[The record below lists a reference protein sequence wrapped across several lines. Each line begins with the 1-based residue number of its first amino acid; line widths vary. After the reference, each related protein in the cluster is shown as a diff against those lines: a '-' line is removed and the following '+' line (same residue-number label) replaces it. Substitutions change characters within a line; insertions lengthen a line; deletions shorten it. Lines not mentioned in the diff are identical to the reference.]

1 MILGPIRG
9 QAAKIPALTQ
19 LHRTLAR
26 ILFSGAEWTA
36 ARQERFIEALRARP
50 RPVLVGNP
58 DLVAPRETGL
68 SLEPGYFAHD
78 IADRTD
84 CRPQFFG
91 KPFTDAFRMVQHRLG
106 RAHQPEKI
114 AMIGDSLHT
123 DILGAAAMGWRTVL
137 VLQHGLLKDLPVEPL
152 IQQTAIC
159 PDFVSRTT

>member
-26 ILFSGAEWTA
+26 ILFSSAEWTA

-68 SLEPGYFAHD
+68 SMEPGHFAHD

-84 CRPQFFG
+84 CLPQYFG
-91 KPFTDAFRMVQHRLG
+91 KPFAEAFRTVQERLG
-106 RAHQPEKI
+106 GEYQADRI

-123 DILGAAAMGWRTVL
+123 DILGAAAMGWRAVL
-137 VLQHGLLKDLPVEPL
+137 VLEHGLLKDLAFDTL
-152 IQQTAIC
+152 IEQTAIC